1 MNCGGRFI
9 GMGPRVALQ
18 QLGETF
24 FVEIADRAF
33 AIGLDPFG
41 MLRPKI
47 IMNLKLKGR
56 KRALLTRP
64 GNLRSHRFRRSEHC
78 NLDSRPAE
86 LVQIDALKI
95 YFV

>member
-9 GMGPRVALQ
+9 GMGPLVASQ
-18 QLGETF
+18 QLRETF
-24 FVEIADRAF
+24 LVEIADRAF

-47 IMNLKLKGR
+47 VMNLKLKGR
-56 KRALLTRP
+56 ECALRTRP
-64 GNLRSHRFRRSEHC
+64 DNLRSHRFWRSEHC
-78 NLDSRPAE
+78 NFDNGPGE
-86 LVQIDALKI
+86 LVRFDARKI